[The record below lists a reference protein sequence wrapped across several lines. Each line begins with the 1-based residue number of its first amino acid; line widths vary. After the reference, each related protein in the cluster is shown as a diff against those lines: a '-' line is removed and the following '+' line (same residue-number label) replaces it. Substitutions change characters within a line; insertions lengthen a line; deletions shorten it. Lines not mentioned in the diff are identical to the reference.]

1 MSDKKLLTES
11 EMRRFMR
18 LANLEPLAGRVI
30 KENYGEAPAE
40 APELPVEETSAMSTG
55 GVHGGGEDAMEAD
68 PQMEYELEEEMMGG
82 MGDLGLTP
90 EQQKGVMEAFASA
103 LGIEVDV
110 SDDDEG
116 GKGDEM
122 DVDVEE
128 PGMPEDEE
136 DEEEEDEEEEESGE
150 EMEEASSKT
159 AKRVQDLETRLKQL
173 EADKGKPGVA
183 SELKSV
189 KDLLAKARE
198 VAAREGGGEKQTDES
213 IDLSEDDLVE
223 TVLNRVTA
231 RLVAEARANNTKKK
245 GAKARMA
252 DKAKK
257 LKKKNA
263 LKKEAVD
270 SKGGGPLVHKGGYK
284 GGSGAGWENAEDMKY
299 GKGEKGGKGGHS
311 LEKVSAKAEHTV
323 SHGKHNLATKGS
335 VK

>member
-40 APELPVEETSAMSTG
+40 APELPVEETSTMVG
-55 GVHGGGEDAMEAD
+55 GEVHGGGEDVMETD

-110 SDDDEG
+110 SDDDED

-128 PGMPEDEE
+128 PGMPEDDE
-136 DEEEEDEEEEESGE
+136 EEEEDEEDDEEEE
-150 EMEEASSKT
+150 EEELEEA
-159 AKRVQDLETRLKQL
+159 
-173 EADKGKPGVA
+173 KGVPPGV
-183 SELKSV
+183 SP
-189 KDLLAKARE
+189 KDPMAKLTTKAGMRAAMKADDEEKARRK
-198 VAAREGGGEKQTDES
+198 AALKAKKKSDSQSTTDES

-231 RLVAEARANNTKKK
+231 RLVAEARAKKK
-245 GAKARMA
+245 GSDAAKARMA